1 MAEKASVIINSV
13 DRALDI
19 LLYLYNHEEEEIS
32 LTKISED
39 LGIYKSTVYR
49 TLVTLENKGFVSQN
63 TENGKY
69 SLGTKLYIIGS
80 NVADKLGL
88 EKLIKPFATALHDE
102 FREAVTVSVLEKNDL
117 DAYKSVIIYKLSGK
131 QALNFNSA
139 IGSRNDCYC
148 AGVGKCL
155 LAFGENI
162 DLSVYEKFG
171 MRAYTEK
178 TITNRKDFEAEL
190 QIVREQ
196 GYALDD
202 EEREKGLLC
211 IAVPIMHKGYATA
224 AISLSGP
231 KERMRENFAYKIKT
245 LIKTAADISEAMK

>member
-19 LLYLYNHEEEEIS
+19 LLYLYNHEEEEVAI
-32 LTKISED
+32 TKISDD

-63 TENGKY
+63 AENGKY

-88 EKLIKPFATALHDE
+88 EKLITPFATALHDE
-102 FREAVTVSVLEKNDL
+102 FQEAVTVSILEKNDL
-117 DAYKSVIIYKLSGK
+117 DVYKSVIIYKLSGK

-171 MRAYTEK
+171 MQAYTER
-178 TITNRKDFEAEL
+178 TITTIEAFEAEL
-190 QIVREQ
+190 QVVREQ

-211 IAVPIMHKGYATA
+211 IAVPIINKGYATA

-231 KERMRENFAYKIKT
+231 KERMREDFEHKIKT
-245 LIKTAADISEAMK
+245 LMKTAVEISKAIK